1 MDVAF
6 SHEVIKPDL
15 NAMFVCMSQ
24 NYLEMGDG
32 NKTICKD
39 MLEDGAL
46 LVGNELK

>member
-15 NAMFVCMSQ
+15 SAMFVCMSQ

-46 LVGNELK
+46 LVGNEVK